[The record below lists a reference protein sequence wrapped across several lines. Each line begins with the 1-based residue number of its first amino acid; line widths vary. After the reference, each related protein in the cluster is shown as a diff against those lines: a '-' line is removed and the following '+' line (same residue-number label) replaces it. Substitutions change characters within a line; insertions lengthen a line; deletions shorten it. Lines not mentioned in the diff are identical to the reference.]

1 MNIGSIC
8 KRHVVT
14 IDAGAPLQEAARRMR
29 DQHVGALV
37 ITRDTSEGRRVEG
50 LVTDRDLAVEVLAGE
65 TPGSRLQA
73 VGQFTER
80 TLVTATESTGLSQ
93 AIDLMRA
100 AGVRRLLVRDEQGR
114 LAGLVSFDDLLQA
127 CAEELSGLA
136 DVVRKGLQREA
147 AERAEAASRSEM
159 PLLTLHLPAVSA
171 VSPVHAASSAAAGLA
186 AAMGATAT
194 PGIGAGWAANGG

>member
-14 IDAGAPLQEAARRMR
+14 IDASAPLQEAARRMR

-37 ITRDTSEGRRVEG
+37 ITRDTPEGRRVEG

-65 TPGSRLQA
+65 TPGARLQP

-80 TLVTATESTGLSQ
+80 TLVAATEATGLPQ

-114 LAGLVSFDDLLQA
+114 LAGIVSFDDLLQA

-159 PLLTLHLPAVSA
+159 PLLALHLPAVSA
-171 VSPVHAASSAAAGLA
+171 MGAASAAAGLA

-194 PGIGAGWAANGG
+194 AGPGSGWVANGGA